1 MCLSVQVSVFTEYV
15 AYRLFSLSGAA
26 DQLCVFSRRP
36 VEQVALVLWRR
47 EHVMSAANAVPNEW
61 QYFNRAWVLEV
72 VQPLVQ
78 MPALPFAT
86 LSTSSDFA
94 L

>member
-1 MCLSVQVSVFTEYV
+1 MFSWSVLSRKPW
-15 AYRLFSLSGAA
+15 AILHPLLSGAA
-26 DQLCVFSRRP
+26 DQLCVLSRRP

-72 VQPLVQ
+72 VQALIQ
-78 MPALPFAT
+78 MSALPFAT

>member
-1 MCLSVQVSVFTEYV
+1 
-15 AYRLFSLSGAA
+15 
-26 DQLCVFSRRP
+26 
-36 VEQVALVLWRR
+36 
-47 EHVMSAANAVPNEW
+47 MSAANAVPNEW

-72 VQPLVQ
+72 VQALIQ
-78 MPALPFAT
+78 MSALPFAT